1 MLKKLNLI
9 LTLLHFIVVIV
20 SIGIIIYLYL
30 FLGCSLSFDYPL
42 YSVPYYHIIDTIHL
56 AGYIGWIYGV
66 FAILFYL
73 IKISFKKLKKRK
85 IENIEKKNI
94 NLLCVNIRYFIILY
108 NCNIILDGRLNQ
120 RILNT

>member
-85 IENIEKKNI
+85 IENIEKKI
-94 NLLCVNIRYFIILY
+94 LIYYVLTFVILSFYIIA
-108 NCNIILDGRLNQ
+108 ILFWTVD
-120 RILNT
+120 